1 MADNCLVILPTHNE
15 AENLPLLVAEIWAL
29 QIPELS
35 VLVVDSGSTDGTG
48 QIADEL
54 ARQKP
59 SNLFAL
65 HLSARGGIRRA
76 YLAGFKWALTR
87 DFAYI
92 LQMDCD
98 FSHPPKYVPDLLDSA
113 EKADLV
119 IGSRYISGGK
129 MDERMGVFLY
139 LQSWWANAIYARSIL
154 SLGVQDSTSGF
165 RCWKAAA
172 LQEID
177 LDGIESNGYSFQIE
191 MTYVAEK
198 MNFKII
204 EVPIFF
210 EERRIG
216 QTKMR
221 FSAKLEAAWRVWEIL
236 WRQRDTTPQ

>member
-1 MADNCLVILPTHNE
+1 VTDDCLVILPTHNE

-29 QIPELS
+29 QIPGLS
-35 VLVVDSGSTDGTG
+35 VLVVDSGSNDGTG

-59 SNLFAL
+59 SKLSVL
-65 HLSARGGIRRA
+65 HLSSRGGIRRA
-76 YLAGFKWALTR
+76 YLAGFNWALTR
-87 DFAYI
+87 GFVYI

-98 FSHPPKYVPDLLDSA
+98 FSHPPKYIPDLLNGVK
-113 EKADLV
+113 KADLV
-119 IGSRYISGGK
+119 IGSRYIPGGK
-129 MDERMGVFLY
+129 MDERMGVLLY

-154 SLGVQDSTSGF
+154 SLGVHDSTSGF
-165 RCWKAAA
+165 RCWNSGA
-172 LQEID
+172 LQKID
-177 LDGIESNGYSFQIE
+177 LDGIVSNGYSFQIE

-198 MNFKII
+198 MRFKIV

-221 FSAKLEAAWRVWEIL
+221 FSAKVEAIWRVWEIL